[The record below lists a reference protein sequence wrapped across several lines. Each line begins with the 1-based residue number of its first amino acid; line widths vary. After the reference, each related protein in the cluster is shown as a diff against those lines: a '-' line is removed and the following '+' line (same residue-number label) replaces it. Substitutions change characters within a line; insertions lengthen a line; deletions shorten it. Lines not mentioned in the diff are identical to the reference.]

1 MLALPTSAH
10 IGLHAICL
18 LVRNTLATNLLPEIG
33 LCAILTGGQR
43 HSRDLP
49 FRLTL
54 DTWSATL
61 SRPTLLLETG
71 LRAMDDDDDTGDV
84 HQR

>member
-1 MLALPTSAH
+1 M
-10 IGLHAICL
+10 
-18 LVRNTLATNLLPEIG
+18 VRDTLATNLLPEIG
-33 LCAILTGGQR
+33 LCAIFTGGQQN
-43 HSRDLP
+43 SRDLP

-71 LRAMDDDDDTGDV
+71 LRAMDDDNGQCTPATMTTMTMMTPATTV
-84 HQR
+84 QN